1 MAKKKA
7 TGIVEFR
14 RPKPAK
20 QVTGVKTKLTKLEE
34 LKKVNKAIDAERKV
48 QDKRFNKLDKLHT
61 KSRKLREQLGID

>member
-7 TGIVEFR
+7 AGIVEFN

-20 QVTGVKTKLTKLEE
+20 QVTGAKAKLAKLAE
-34 LKKVNKAIDAERKV
+34 LKKVNKALDAERKV
-48 QDKRFNKLDKLHT
+48 QDKRFNKMDKLNT

>member
-1 MAKKKA
+1 MPRGI
-7 TGIVEFR
+7 TGFK

-20 QVTGVKTKLTKLEE
+20 QVTGAKTKLTKLAE

-48 QDKRFNKLDKLHT
+48 QDKRFNKMDKLHT